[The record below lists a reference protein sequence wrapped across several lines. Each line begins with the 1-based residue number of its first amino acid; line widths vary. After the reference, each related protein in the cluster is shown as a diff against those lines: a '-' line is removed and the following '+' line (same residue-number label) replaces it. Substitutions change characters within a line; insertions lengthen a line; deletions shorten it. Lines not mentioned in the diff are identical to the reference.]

1 MPENENTTENNGMK
15 ERLGRFAFS
24 VGLRNF
30 GTYASS
36 ISFFFFL
43 SLIPM
48 LILVSSLLPY
58 TGLAE
63 EDLIDGITSVTP
75 GVVDGLVSDI
85 VKEAYTHAGR
95 LLPLSI
101 VMLIWGSTSSTLALM
116 KGMNDVYGVKEKR
129 KPVILFLLSVL
140 YTVVI
145 LLVMVMILVF
155 MFGGVLTDFFEK
167 HIPNAESVIR
177 FWTKGRIGLLA
188 LSVVVVFSLLYTHL
202 PCGKRSFFIQ
212 IPGALF
218 TTAVWVC
225 FSFFFAK
232 YVGGVNKYTRFYGS
246 FGTIAIFMFWLF
258 CCFYIF
264 LVGGFFN
271 CLIENAVKSLIMKIK
286 LKKKHRAPSHK
297 KVRNEEV

>member
-1 MPENENTTENNGMK
+1 MPENENKTENNGVK
-15 ERLGRFAFS
+15 DKLNRFAFLL
-24 VGLRNF
+24 GLRNF

-63 EDLIDGITSVTP
+63 QDLIGGITSVTP

-85 VKEAYTHAGR
+85 VKEAYTHSGR
-95 LLPLSI
+95 LLPMSI
-101 VMLIWGSTSSTLALM
+101 IMLIWGSTSSTLALM

-129 KPVILFLLSVL
+129 NPIVLFLLSVL

-145 LLVMVMILVF
+145 LLLMVLMLIF

-167 HIPNAESVIR
+167 HIPNADYIIK
-177 FWTKGRIGLLA
+177 FWTRGRIGLLA
-188 LSVVVVFSLLYTHL
+188 LLVVIVFSLLYTHL
-202 PCGKRSFFIQ
+202 PAGKRNFFIQ

-271 CLIENAVKSLIMKIK
+271 CLIENAVKSLINKLR
-286 LKKKHRAPSHK
+286 LKKKGRRKPA
-297 KVRNEEV
+297 E

>member
-1 MPENENTTENNGMK
+1 MK
-15 ERLGRFAFS
+15 GRLNRFAFL

-43 SLIPM
+43 SLIQM
-48 LILVSSLLPY
+48 LILISSLLPY
-58 TGLAE
+58 TGLKE
-63 EDLIDGITSVTP
+63 ENLINGITSVTP

-85 VKEAYTHAGR
+85 VKEAYNHAGR
-95 LLPLSI
+95 LLPISI

-129 KPVILFLLSVL
+129 NPIILFLLSVL
-140 YTVVI
+140 YTIVI
-145 LLVMVMILVF
+145 LLLMVLILVF
-155 MFGGVLTDFFEK
+155 MFGGVLTDFFES
-167 HIPNAESVIR
+167 HISNAKYIIR

-188 LSVVVVFSLLYTHL
+188 LLVVVIFSMLYTHL
-202 PCGKRSFFIQ
+202 PCGKRNFFIQ

-271 CLIENAVKSLIMKIK
+271 CLIENAVKSLIKK
-286 LKKKHRAPSHK
+286 LKAKKKHKPRSQK
-297 KVRNEEV
+297 KLRNEET